1 MRKDNNIEARAIRS
15 TPVVNPDSRTVEGY
29 AVVFNSQSEDLGFY
43 ETINPSAITED
54 VLKRSDV
61 FCLFNHDQDKVLA
74 RSKYGTGSLQLQL
87 DERGLKYTFQAP
99 NTDLGNELLEYLKRG
114 DIESS
119 SFAFVVSADEGSE
132 VWETRADG
140 RQYRTILKIDELF
153 DVSPVFN
160 PAYSSTSVSQ
170 RALDKLNQLR
180 EMQDEKEKEVQD
192 ETVEKT
198 DEVQEDKEV
207 PTQEEV
213 EKKNTDTEDEKEKEQ
228 DETVEKSDEEVEEDK
243 VEDENKDNDVESED
257 KKEDKEETRSARTH
271 KHININTRMEQRF
284 SLLKAIRNVAEN
296 RQQDNVTAAVLNE
309 GMKEMRKAGLNTV
322 GQIFVPT
329 METRAAVSVASEG
342 VDVVATDLYDII
354 EPLRAKNVLVQ
365 AGAKFYTGLTNN
377 AQIPVMT
384 GSNVNWAGE
393 NVAATD
399 GNVAF
404 KNVTLTP
411 KRLTAYVDISKML
424 LAQDSVGVENAI
436 RQDLINAINSKL
448 ESTILGKGAKSA
460 TTPAGI
466 FNGKTPTK
474 VTDFEGLVGLEAA
487 VEEANV
493 LGGISYIAS
502 PSARA
507 SFRNM
512 MKGSRGTAQLAYVDG
527 TLDGTPVY
535 STSNVEA
542 KTFVVG
548 DFSNLAIGSW
558 GGLDIVVDNYTQAVN
573 GMIRLVVNA
582 YFDAALIRPE
592 AFQFGTFATA

>member
-1 MRKDNNIEARAIRS
+1 MRKDNNIEIRATNS
-15 TPVVNPDSRTVEGY
+15 TPVVSQDSRTVEGY
-29 AVVFNSQSEDLGFY
+29 AVVFNSHSEDLGFY
-43 ETINPSAITED
+43 ETINPAAITED
-54 VLKRSDV
+54 VLMRSDV

-87 DERGLKYTFQAP
+87 DEQGLKYTFQAP
-99 NTDLGNELLEYLKRG
+99 NTDLGDELLEYLRRG
-114 DIESS
+114 DIDSS
-119 SFAFVVSADEGSE
+119 SFAFTVSTDEGSE
-132 VWETRADG
+132 VWTTGTDG
-140 RQYRTILKIDELF
+140 RQYREILKIDSLH
-153 DVSPVFN
+153 DVSPVWT

-170 RALDKLNQLR
+170 RTLDKLNQLR
-180 EMQDEKEKEVQD
+180 EMQDEKEKEVQE

-213 EKKNTDTEDEKEKEQ
+213 EKKNTDTEDKDVQEE
-228 DETVEKSDEEVEEDK
+228 DTVEKSDEEVQDEDK
-243 VEDENKDNDVESED
+243 DKDNDVEG
-257 KKEDKEETRSARTH
+257 EDKEETRSARTTH
-271 KHININTRMEQRF
+271 KHININTMKEQRF

-296 RQQDNVTAAVLNE
+296 RQLDNVTAAVCNE
-309 GMKEMRKAGLNTV
+309 GMKEMRAAGLNTV
-322 GQIFVPT
+322 GQIYIPT

-393 NVAATD
+393 TAAATD
-399 GNVAF
+399 GNVLF
-404 KNVTLTP
+404 NNVTLTP

-424 LAQDSVGVENAI
+424 LAQDSIGVENAI

-474 VTDFEGLVGLEAA
+474 VTDFEGLVGLEAK

-493 LGGISYIAS
+493 LGGVSYIAS

-512 MKGSRGTAQLAYVDG
+512 MKGSRGTAQLAYTDG

-558 GGLDIVVDNYTQAVN
+558 GGIN
-573 GMIRLVVNA
+573 
-582 YFDAALIRPE
+582 
-592 AFQFGTFATA
+592 

>member
-1 MRKDNNIEARAIRS
+1 MKNRNNLEIRAIS
-15 TPVVNPDSRTVEGY
+15 NEVQVDSRNITGY
-29 AVVFNSQSEDLGFY
+29 AVVFESNSEDLGFI
-43 ETINPSAITED
+43 ERIMKGAITD
-54 VLKRSDV
+54 DTIKKSDV
-61 FCLFNHDQDKVLA
+61 FCLLNHDSTKVLA
-74 RSKYGTGSLQLQL
+74 RSKYGEGSLKLEL
-87 DERGLKYTFQAP
+87 DERGLKYSFTAP
-99 NTDLGNELLEYLKRG
+99 NTDLGEELLEHLQRG
-114 DIESS
+114 EIDSS
-119 SFAFVVSADEGSE
+119 SFGFTVSLDEGSE
-132 VWETRADG
+132 KWYTVEG
-140 RQYRTILKIDELF
+140 VQYRDIYKIDELY
-153 DVSPVFN
+153 DVSPVYQ
-160 PAYSSTSVSQ
+160 PAYQETTVSK
-170 RALDKLNQLR
+170 RALVELEKHKT
-180 EMQDEKEKEVQD
+180 MQDEKEKEVQD

-198 DEVQEDKEV
+198 DEVQKEEV

-213 EKKNTDTEDEKEKEQ
+213 EKKNTDTEDKDVQE
-228 DETVEKSDEEVEEDK
+228 ETVEKSDEEVVE
-243 VEDENKDNDVESED
+243 EDENKDNDVEGED
-257 KKEDKEETRSARTH
+257 KEDKEETRSARTN
-271 KHININTRMEQRF
+271 KHININTMKEQRF

-296 RQQDNVTAAVLNE
+296 RQLDNVTAAVCNE
-309 GMKEMRKAGLNTV
+309 GMKEMRAAGLNTV
-322 GQIFVPT
+322 GQIYIPT
-329 METRAAVSVASEG
+329 METRAAVTVASEG
-342 VDVVATDLYDII
+342 ADVVATDLYDII

-384 GSNVNWAGE
+384 GSNVGWAGE
-393 NVAATD
+393 NAAATD
-399 GNVAF
+399 GNVLF
-404 KNVTLTP
+404 NNVTLTP

-424 LAQDSVGVENAI
+424 LAQDSIGVENAI

-448 ESTILGKGAKSA
+448 ENTILGKGAKSA

-474 VTDFEGLVGLEAA
+474 VTDFEGLVGLEAK

-493 LGGISYIAS
+493 LGSISYIAS

-512 MKGSRGTAQLAYVDG
+512 MKGSRGTAQLAYTDG

-592 AFQFGTFATA
+592 AFQYGTFAV

>member
-1 MRKDNNIEARAIRS
+1 MRKNRNNLEIRAIS
-15 TPVVNPDSRTVEGY
+15 NDVQVDSRNITGY
-29 AVVFNSQSEDLGFY
+29 AVVFESVSEDLGFR
-43 ETINPSAITED
+43 ERIMKGAITD
-54 VLKRSDV
+54 DTIKKSDV
-61 FCLFNHDQDKVLA
+61 FCLLNHDPSKVLA
-74 RSKYGTGSLQLQL
+74 RSKNGEGSLKLEI
-87 DERGLKYTFQAP
+87 DEQGLKYSFTAP
-99 NTDLGNELLEYLKRG
+99 NTDLGEELLEHLQRG
-114 DIESS
+114 EIDSS
-119 SFAFVVSADEGSE
+119 SFAFTVSLDEGSE
-132 VWETRADG
+132 KWYTVEG
-140 RQYRTILKIDELF
+140 VQYRDIYRIEALY
-153 DVSPVFN
+153 DVSPVYQ
-160 PAYSSTSVSQ
+160 PAYQETTVSK

-180 EMQDEKEKEVQD
+180 EMQDEKEKEVQE

-213 EKKNTDTEDEKEKEQ
+213 EKKNTDTEDENEKDVQE
-228 DETVEKSDEEVEEDK
+228 ETVEKSDEEVVDEDK
-243 VEDENKDNDVESED
+243 DKDNDVEG
-257 KKEDKEETRSARTH
+257 EDKEETRSATH
-271 KHININTRMEQRF
+271 KHININTMKEQRF

-296 RQQDNVTAAVLNE
+296 RQLDNVTAAVCNE
-309 GMKEMRKAGLNTV
+309 GMKEMRAAGLNTV
-322 GQIFVPT
+322 GQIYIPT

-342 VDVVATDLYDII
+342 ADVVATDLYDII

-393 NVAATD
+393 TAAATD
-399 GNVAF
+399 GNVLF
-404 KNVTLTP
+404 NNVTLTP

-424 LAQDSVGVENAI
+424 LAQDSIGVENAI

-448 ESTILGKGAKSA
+448 ENTILGKGAKSA

-474 VTDFEGLVGLEAA
+474 VTDFEGLVGLEAK

-512 MKGSRGTAQLAYVDG
+512 MKGSRGTAQLAYTDG

-535 STSNVEA
+535 STSNVES

-592 AFQFGTFATA
+592 AFQYGTFAV

>member
-1 MRKDNNIEARAIRS
+1 MRKDNNIEVRATNS
-15 TPVVNPDSRTVEGY
+15 TPVVSQDSRTVEGY

-43 ETINPSAITED
+43 ETINPAAITED
-54 VLKRSDV
+54 VLMRSDV

-87 DERGLKYTFQAP
+87 DEQGLKYTFTAP
-99 NTDLGNELLEYLKRG
+99 NTDLGDELLEYLRRG
-114 DIESS
+114 DIDSS
-119 SFAFVVSADEGSE
+119 SFAFTVSTDEGCE
-132 VWETRADG
+132 VWTTGTDG
-140 RQYRTILKIDELF
+140 RQYREILKIDELH
-153 DVSPVFN
+153 DVSPVWT

-170 RALDKLNQLR
+170 RTLDKLNQLR
-180 EMQDEKEKEVQD
+180 EMQDEKEKEVQE

-213 EKKNTDTEDEKEKEQ
+213 EKKNTETEDEKEVQVE
-228 DETVEKSDEEVEEDK
+228 ETVEKSDEEVVDEDK
-243 VEDENKDNDVESED
+243 DKDNDVEGED
-257 KKEDKEETRSARTH
+257 KEDKEARSARTH
-271 KHININTRMEQRF
+271 KHININTMKEQRF

-296 RQQDNVTAAVLNE
+296 RQLDNVTAAVCNE
-309 GMKEMRKAGLNTV
+309 GMKEMRAAGLNTV
-322 GQIFVPT
+322 GQIYIPT

-342 VDVVATDLYDII
+342 ADVVATDLYDII

-393 NVAATD
+393 TAAATD
-399 GNVAF
+399 GNVLF
-404 KNVTLTP
+404 NNVTLTP

-424 LAQDSVGVENAI
+424 LAQDSIGVENAI

-460 TTPAGI
+460 TSPAGI

-474 VTDFEGLVGLEAA
+474 VTDFEGLVGLEAK

-512 MKGSRGTAQLAYVDG
+512 MKGSRGTAQLAYTDG

-535 STSNVEA
+535 STSNVES

-558 GGLDIVVDNYTQAVN
+558 GGWDIVVDNYTQAVN

-592 AFQFGTFATA
+592 AFQFGTFAV

>member
-1 MRKDNNIEARAIRS
+1 MRKDNNIEIRATNS
-15 TPVVNPDSRTVEGY
+15 TPVVSQDSRTVEGY

-43 ETINPSAITED
+43 ETINPAAITEE
-54 VLKRSDV
+54 VLMRSDV

-87 DERGLKYTFQAP
+87 DEQGLKYTFQAP
-99 NTDLGNELLEYLKRG
+99 NTDIGNSLLEYLKRG
-114 DIESS
+114 DIDSS
-119 SFAFVVSADEGSE
+119 SFAFTVSTDEGSE
-132 VWETRADG
+132 VWTTGTDG
-140 RQYRTILKIDELF
+140 RQYREILKIDELH
-153 DVSPVFN
+153 DVSPVWN
-160 PAYSSTSVSQ
+160 PAYTSTSVSQ
-170 RALDKLNQLR
+170 RTLDKLNQLR
-180 EMQDEKEKEVQD
+180 EMQDEKEKEVQE

-198 DEVQEDKEV
+198 DEVQKEEV

-213 EKKNTDTEDEKEKEQ
+213 EKKNTETEDEKDVQE
-228 DETVEKSDEEVEEDK
+228 ETVEKSDEEVVDEDK
-243 VEDENKDNDVESED
+243 DKDNDVEGED
-257 KKEDKEETRSARTH
+257 KEDKETRSARN
-271 KHININTRMEQRF
+271 KHININTMKEQRF

-296 RQQDNVTAAVLNE
+296 RQLDNVTAAVCNE
-309 GMKEMRKAGLNTV
+309 GMKEMRAAGLNTV
-322 GQIFVPT
+322 GQIYIPT

-342 VDVVATDLYDII
+342 ADVVATDLYDII

-365 AGAKFYTGLTNN
+365 AGAKFYTGLTNS

-393 NVAATD
+393 TAAATD
-399 GNVAF
+399 GNVLF
-404 KNVTLTP
+404 NNVTLTP

-424 LAQDSVGVENAI
+424 LAQDSIGVENAI

-474 VTDFEGLVGLEAA
+474 VTDFEGLVGLEAK

-512 MKGSRGTAQLAYVDG
+512 MKGSRGTAQLAYTDG

-558 GGLDIVVDNYTQAVN
+558 GGWDIVVDNYTQAVN

-592 AFQFGTFATA
+592 AFQFGTFAV

>member
-1 MRKDNNIEARAIRS
+1 MRKDNNIEIRAIRS
-15 TPVVNPDSRTVEGY
+15 TPVVNQDSRTVEGY

-43 ETINPSAITED
+43 ETINPSAITEE
-54 VLKRSDV
+54 VLMRSDV

-87 DERGLKYTFQAP
+87 DEQGLKYTFTAP
-99 NTDLGNELLEYLKRG
+99 NTDLGDELLEYLRRG
-114 DIESS
+114 DIDSS
-119 SFAFVVSADEGSE
+119 SFAFTVSTDEGSE
-132 VWETRADG
+132 VWTTGTDG
-140 RQYRTILKIDELF
+140 RQYREILKIDELH
-153 DVSPVFN
+153 DVSPVWN

-170 RALDKLNQLR
+170 RTLDKLNQLR

-213 EKKNTDTEDEKEKEQ
+213 EKKNTDTEDKEVQDKE
-228 DETVEKSDEEVEEDK
+228 ETVEKSDEEVVDEDK
-243 VEDENKDNDVESED
+243 DKDNDVEGED
-257 KKEDKEETRSARTH
+257 KEEETRSARTH
-271 KHININTRMEQRF
+271 KHININTMKEQRF

-296 RQQDNVTAAVLNE
+296 RQLDNVTAAVCNE
-309 GMKEMRKAGLNTV
+309 GMKEMRAAGLNTV
-322 GQIFVPT
+322 GQIYIPT

-393 NVAATD
+393 TAAATD
-399 GNVAF
+399 GNVLF
-404 KNVTLTP
+404 NNVTLTP

-424 LAQDSVGVENAI
+424 LAQDSIGVENAI

-460 TTPAGI
+460 TSPAGI

-474 VTDFEGLVGLEAA
+474 VTDFEGLVGLEAK

-527 TLDGTPVY
+527 ALDGTPVY

-592 AFQFGTFATA
+592 AFQFGTFAV

>member
-1 MRKDNNIEARAIRS
+1 MRKDNNIEIRAIRS

-43 ETINPSAITED
+43 ETINPAAITEE
-54 VLKRSDV
+54 VLMRSDV

-87 DERGLKYTFQAP
+87 DEQGLKYTFTAP
-99 NTDLGNELLEYLKRG
+99 NTDLGDELLEYLKRG
-114 DIESS
+114 DIDSS
-119 SFAFVVSADEGSE
+119 SFAFTVSTDKGSE
-132 VWETRADG
+132 VWTTGTDG
-140 RQYRTILKIDELF
+140 RQYREILKVEELH
-153 DVSPVFN
+153 DVSPVWN
-160 PAYSSTSVSQ
+160 PAYTSTSVSQ
-170 RALDKLNQLR
+170 RTLDKLNQLR
-180 EMQDEKEKEVQD
+180 EMQDEKEKELQE

-198 DEVQEDKEV
+198 DEVQNEEV
-207 PTQEEV
+207 PAQEEV
-213 EKKNTDTEDEKEKEQ
+213 EKKNTDTEDEKEVQE
-228 DETVEKSDEEVEEDK
+228 ETVEKSDEEVEED
-243 VEDENKDNDVESED
+243 ENKDNDVEG
-257 KKEDKEETRSARTH
+257 EDKEEDKETRSARN
-271 KHININTRMEQRF
+271 KHININTMKEQRF

-296 RQQDNVTAAVLNE
+296 RQLDNVTAAVCNE
-309 GMKEMRKAGLNTV
+309 GMKEMRAAGLNTV
-322 GQIFVPT
+322 GQIYIPT

-365 AGAKFYTGLTNN
+365 AGAKFYTGLSNS
-377 AQIPVMT
+377 AQLPCMT
-384 GSNVNWAGE
+384 GGNVGWAGE
-393 NVAATD
+393 NAAATD
-399 GNVAF
+399 AGVLFN
-404 KNVTLTP
+404 NVTLTP

-424 LAQDSVGVENAI
+424 LAQDSIGVENAI

-474 VTDFEGLVGLEAA
+474 VTDFEGLVGLEAK

-527 TLDGTPVY
+527 ALDGTPVY

-592 AFQFGTFATA
+592 AFQFGTFAV

>member
-1 MRKDNNIEARAIRS
+1 MKNRNNLEIRAIS
-15 TPVVNPDSRTVEGY
+15 NEVQVDSRNITGY
-29 AVVFNSQSEDLGFY
+29 AVVFESNSEDLGFI
-43 ETINPSAITED
+43 ERIMKGAITD
-54 VLKRSDV
+54 DTIKKSDV
-61 FCLFNHDQDKVLA
+61 FCLLNHDSTKVLA
-74 RSKYGTGSLQLQL
+74 RSKYGEGSLKLEL
-87 DERGLKYTFQAP
+87 DERGLKYSFTAP
-99 NTDLGNELLEYLKRG
+99 NTDLGEELLEHLQRG
-114 DIESS
+114 EIDSS
-119 SFAFVVSADEGSE
+119 SFAFTVSLDEGSE
-132 VWETRADG
+132 KWYTVEG
-140 RQYRTILKIDELF
+140 VQYRDIYKIDELY
-153 DVSPVFN
+153 DVSPVYQ
-160 PAYSSTSVSQ
+160 PAYQETTVSK
-170 RALDKLNQLR
+170 RALEELEKHKT
-180 EMQDEKEKEVQD
+180 MQDEKEKEVQE

-198 DEVQEDKEV
+198 DEVQKDKEV

-213 EKKNTDTEDEKEKEQ
+213 EKKNTDTEDKEVQDKE
-228 DETVEKSDEEVEEDK
+228 ETVEKSDEEVVDEDK
-243 VEDENKDNDVESED
+243 DKDNDVEG
-257 KKEDKEETRSARTH
+257 EDKEETRSATH
-271 KHININTRMEQRF
+271 KHININTMKEQRF
-284 SLLKAIRNVAEN
+284 SLLKAIRNVVEN
-296 RQQDNVTAAVLNE
+296 RQLDNVTAAVCNE
-309 GMKEMRKAGLNTV
+309 GMKEMRAAGLNTV
-322 GQIFVPT
+322 GQIYIPT

-393 NVAATD
+393 TAAATD
-399 GNVAF
+399 GNVLF
-404 KNVTLTP
+404 NNVTLTP

-424 LAQDSVGVENAI
+424 LAQDSIGVENAI

-474 VTDFEGLVGLEAA
+474 VTDFEGLVGLEAK

-512 MKGSRGTAQLAYVDG
+512 MKGSRGTAQLAYTDG

-592 AFQFGTFATA
+592 AFQYSTFAV

>member
-1 MRKDNNIEARAIRS
+1 MRKDNNIEIRATNS
-15 TPVVNPDSRTVEGY
+15 TPVVSQDSRTVEGY

-43 ETINPSAITED
+43 ETINPAAITEE

-87 DERGLKYTFQAP
+87 DEQGLKYTFTAP
-99 NTDLGNELLEYLKRG
+99 NTDLGDELLEYLRRG
-114 DIESS
+114 DIDSS
-119 SFAFVVSADEGSE
+119 SFAFTVSTDEGSE
-132 VWETRADG
+132 VWTTGTDG
-140 RQYRTILKIDELF
+140 RQYREILKIDELH
-153 DVSPVFN
+153 DVSPVWN

-170 RALDKLNQLR
+170 RTLDKLNQLR
-180 EMQDEKEKEVQD
+180 EMQDEKEKELQE

-213 EKKNTDTEDEKEKEQ
+213 EKKNTDTEDKEVQ
-228 DETVEKSDEEVEEDK
+228 VDETVEKSDEEVVDEDK
-243 VEDENKDNDVESED
+243 DKDNDVEG
-257 KKEDKEETRSARTH
+257 EDKEETRSARTH
-271 KHININTRMEQRF
+271 KHININTMKEQRF

-296 RQQDNVTAAVLNE
+296 RQLDNVTAAVCNE
-309 GMKEMRKAGLNTV
+309 GMKEMRAAGLNTV
-322 GQIFVPT
+322 GQIYIPT

-393 NVAATD
+393 TAAATD
-399 GNVAF
+399 GNVLYN
-404 KNVTLTP
+404 NVTLTP

-424 LAQDSVGVENAI
+424 LAQDSIGVENAI

-448 ESTILGKGAKSA
+448 ENTILGKGAKSA
-460 TTPAGI
+460 TSPAGI

-474 VTDFEGLVGLEAA
+474 VTDFEGLVGLEAK

-512 MKGSRGTAQLAYVDG
+512 MKGSRGTAQLAYTDG

-592 AFQFGTFATA
+592 AFQFGTFAV

>member
-1 MRKDNNIEARAIRS
+1 MRKDNNIEVRATNS
-15 TPVVNPDSRTVEGY
+15 TPVVSQDSRTVEGY

-43 ETINPSAITED
+43 ETINPTAITEE
-54 VLKRSDV
+54 VLMRSDV

-87 DERGLKYTFQAP
+87 DEQGLKYTFTAP
-99 NTDLGNELLEYLKRG
+99 NTDLGDELLEYLRRG
-114 DIESS
+114 DIDSS
-119 SFAFVVSADEGSE
+119 SFAFTVSTDEGSE
-132 VWETRADG
+132 VWTTGTDG
-140 RQYRTILKIDELF
+140 RQYREILKIDELH
-153 DVSPVFN
+153 DVSPVWN
-160 PAYSSTSVSQ
+160 PAYTSTTVSQ
-170 RALDKLNQLR
+170 RTLDKLNQLR
-180 EMQDEKEKEVQD
+180 EMQDEKEKEVQE

-213 EKKNTDTEDEKEKEQ
+213 EKKNAETEDEGVQE
-228 DETVEKSDEEVEEDK
+228 ETVEKSDEEVVDEDK
-243 VEDENKDNDVESED
+243 DKDNDVEGED
-257 KKEDKEETRSARTH
+257 KEEETRSARTH
-271 KHININTRMEQRF
+271 KHININTMKEKRF

-296 RQQDNVTAAVLNE
+296 RQLDNVTAAVCNE
-309 GMKEMRKAGLNTV
+309 GMKEMRAAGLNTV
-322 GQIFVPT
+322 GQIYIPT

-365 AGAKFYTGLTNN
+365 AGAKFYTGLTNS

-393 NVAATD
+393 TAAATD
-399 GNVAF
+399 GNVLF
-404 KNVTLTP
+404 NNVTLTP

-424 LAQDSVGVENAI
+424 LAQDSIGVENAI

-460 TTPAGI
+460 TSPAGI

-474 VTDFEGLVGLEAA
+474 VTDFEGLVGLEAK

-512 MKGSRGTAQLAYVDG
+512 MKGSRGTAQLAYTDG

-592 AFQFGTFATA
+592 AFQFGTFAV

>member
-1 MRKDNNIEARAIRS
+1 MWIVCITSVRHVL
-15 TPVVNPDSRTVEGY
+15 TVNGY
-29 AVVFNSQSEDLGFY
+29 GGRQTKE
-43 ETINPSAITED
+43 
-54 VLKRSDV
+54 
-61 FCLFNHDQDKVLA
+61 
-74 RSKYGTGSLQLQL
+74 
-87 DERGLKYTFQAP
+87 
-99 NTDLGNELLEYLKRG
+99 NEKSWCFKG
-114 DIESS
+114 
-119 SFAFVVSADEGSE
+119 
-132 VWETRADG
+132 WET
-140 RQYRTILKIDELF
+140 L
-153 DVSPVFN
+153 V
-160 PAYSSTSVSQ
+160 
-170 RALDKLNQLR
+170 
-180 EMQDEKEKEVQD
+180 
-192 ETVEKT
+192 
-198 DEVQEDKEV
+198 
-207 PTQEEV
+207 
-213 EKKNTDTEDEKEKEQ
+213 
-228 DETVEKSDEEVEEDK
+228 
-243 VEDENKDNDVESED
+243 
-257 KKEDKEETRSARTH
+257 
-271 KHININTRMEQRF
+271 NINTMKEQRF

-296 RQQDNVTAAVLNE
+296 RNFDPLTAKVVAD
-309 GMKEMRKAGLNTV
+309 GQKEMRQAGLNTV
-322 GQIFVPT
+322 GQIYIPT

-384 GSNVNWAGE
+384 GSNVGWAGE
-393 NVAATD
+393 TAAATD
-399 GNVAF
+399 GNVLF
-404 KNVTLTP
+404 NNVTLTP

-424 LAQDSVGVENAI
+424 LAQDSIGVEIAI

-448 ESTILGKGAKSA
+448 ESTLLGKGAKSA
-460 TTPAGI
+460 TSPAGI

-474 VTDFEGLVGLEAA
+474 VTDFEGLVGLEAK

-512 MKGSRGTAQLAYVDG
+512 MKGSRGTAQLAYTDG

-592 AFQFGTFATA
+592 AFQFGTFAV

>member
-1 MRKDNNIEARAIRS
+1 MRKDNNIEIRATNS
-15 TPVVNPDSRTVEGY
+15 TPVVNQDSRTVEGY

-43 ETINPSAITED
+43 ETINPSAITEE
-54 VLKRSDV
+54 VLMRSDV

-87 DERGLKYTFQAP
+87 DEQGLKYTFTAP
-99 NTDLGNELLEYLKRG
+99 NTDLGDELLEYLRRG

-119 SFAFVVSADEGSE
+119 SFAFTVSTDEGSE
-132 VWETRADG
+132 VWTTGTDG
-140 RQYRTILKIDELF
+140 RQYREILKIDELH
-153 DVSPVFN
+153 DVSPVWN

-170 RALDKLNQLR
+170 RTLDKLNQLR
-180 EMQDEKEKEVQD
+180 EMQDEKEKEVQE

-198 DEVQEDKEV
+198 DEVQEEV

-213 EKKNTDTEDEKEKEQ
+213 EKKNTDTEDEKEVQVE
-228 DETVEKSDEEVEEDK
+228 ETVEKSDEEVVDEDK
-243 VEDENKDNDVESED
+243 DKDNDVEGED
-257 KKEDKEETRSARTH
+257 KEDKEETRSARTH
-271 KHININTRMEQRF
+271 KHININTMKEQRF

-296 RQQDNVTAAVLNE
+296 RQLDNVTAAVCNE
-309 GMKEMRKAGLNTV
+309 GMKEMRAAGLNTV
-322 GQIFVPT
+322 GQIYIPT

-393 NVAATD
+393 TAAATD
-399 GNVAF
+399 GNVLF
-404 KNVTLTP
+404 NNVTLTP

-474 VTDFEGLVGLEAA
+474 VTDFEGLVGLEAK

-527 TLDGTPVY
+527 ALDGTPVF
-535 STSNVEA
+535 STSNVES

-558 GGLDIVVDNYTQAVN
+558 GGIN
-573 GMIRLVVNA
+573 
-582 YFDAALIRPE
+582 
-592 AFQFGTFATA
+592 

>member
-15 TPVVNPDSRTVEGY
+15 TPVINPDSRTVEGY

-140 RQYRTILKIDELF
+140 RQYREILKIDELF

-207 PTQEEV
+207 PTPEEV
-213 EKKNTDTEDEKEKEQ
+213 EKKNTDTEDKDVQE
-228 DETVEKSDEEVEEDK
+228 ETVEKSDEEVEEDK
-243 VEDENKDNDVESED
+243 VEDEDKDNDVESED
-257 KKEDKEETRSARTH
+257 KKEDKEEARSARTH
-271 KHININTRMEQRF
+271 KHININTMKEQRF

>member
-1 MRKDNNIEARAIRS
+1 MRKDNNIEVRATNS
-15 TPVVNPDSRTVEGY
+15 TPVVSQDSRTVEGY
-29 AVVFNSQSEDLGFY
+29 AVVFNSQSEDLGFF
-43 ETINPSAITED
+43 ETINPAAITEE
-54 VLKRSDV
+54 VLMRSDV

-87 DERGLKYTFQAP
+87 DEQGLKYTFQAP
-99 NTDLGNELLEYLKRG
+99 NTDIGNSLLEYLKRG
-114 DIESS
+114 DIDSS
-119 SFAFVVSADEGSE
+119 SFAFTVSTDEGSE
-132 VWETRADG
+132 VWTTGTDG
-140 RQYRTILKIDELF
+140 RQYREILKIDELH
-153 DVSPVFN
+153 DVSPVWN

-170 RALDKLNQLR
+170 RTLDKLNQLR

-213 EKKNTDTEDEKEKEQ
+213 EKKNTDTEDEKEQE
-228 DETVEKSDEEVEEDK
+228 ETVEKSDEEVVDEDK
-243 VEDENKDNDVESED
+243 DKDNDVEGED
-257 KKEDKEETRSARTH
+257 KEDKEETRSARTN
-271 KHININTRMEQRF
+271 KHININTMKEQRF

-296 RQQDNVTAAVLNE
+296 RQLDNVTAAVCNE
-309 GMKEMRKAGLNTV
+309 GMKEMRAAGLNTV
-322 GQIFVPT
+322 GQIYIPT

-393 NVAATD
+393 TAAATD
-399 GNVAF
+399 GNVLF
-404 KNVTLTP
+404 NNVTLTP

-424 LAQDSVGVENAI
+424 LAQDSIGVENAI

-474 VTDFEGLVGLEAA
+474 VTDFEGLVGLEAK

-527 TLDGTPVY
+527 ALDGTPVF
-535 STSNVEA
+535 STSNVES

-592 AFQFGTFATA
+592 AFQFGTFAV

>member
-1 MRKDNNIEARAIRS
+1 M
-15 TPVVNPDSRTVEGY
+15 
-29 AVVFNSQSEDLGFY
+29 
-43 ETINPSAITED
+43 
-54 VLKRSDV
+54 
-61 FCLFNHDQDKVLA
+61 
-74 RSKYGTGSLQLQL
+74 
-87 DERGLKYTFQAP
+87 
-99 NTDLGNELLEYLKRG
+99 
-114 DIESS
+114 
-119 SFAFVVSADEGSE
+119 
-132 VWETRADG
+132 
-140 RQYRTILKIDELF
+140 QYRDIYMIDELY
-153 DVSPVFN
+153 DVSPVYQ
-160 PAYSSTSVSQ
+160 PAYQETTVSK
-170 RALDKLNQLR
+170 RALEDLEKHKT
-180 EMQDEKEKEVQD
+180 MQDEKEKEVQD

-213 EKKNTDTEDEKEKEQ
+213 EKKNTETEDEKKEQ

-257 KKEDKEETRSARTH
+257 KKEDKEEARSARTH
-271 KHININTRMEQRF
+271 KHININTMKEQRF

-296 RQQDNVTAAVLNE
+296 RQLDNVTAAVCNE

-322 GQIFVPT
+322 GQIYIPT

-448 ESTILGKGAKSA
+448 ESTILGKSAKSA

-527 TLDGTPVY
+527 TLDGTPVFSTWLSVVGAG
-535 STSNVEA
+535 STS
-542 KTFVVG
+542 
-548 DFSNLAIGSW
+548 W
-558 GGLDIVVDNYTQAVN
+558 
-573 GMIRLVVNA
+573 
-582 YFDAALIRPE
+582 LIITHR
-592 AFQFGTFATA
+592 QLMV

>member
-1 MRKDNNIEARAIRS
+1 MRKDNNIEIRATNS
-15 TPVVNPDSRTVEGY
+15 TPVVSQDSRTVEGY

-43 ETINPSAITED
+43 ETINSAAITEE
-54 VLKRSDV
+54 VLMRSDV

-87 DERGLKYTFQAP
+87 DEQGLKYTFTAP
-99 NTDLGNELLEYLKRG
+99 NTDLGDELLEYLRRG
-114 DIESS
+114 DIDSS
-119 SFAFVVSADEGSE
+119 SFAFTVSTDEGSE
-132 VWETRADG
+132 VWTTGTDG
-140 RQYRTILKIDELF
+140 RQYREILKIDELH
-153 DVSPVFN
+153 DVSPVWN

-170 RALDKLNQLR
+170 RTLDKLNQLR

-213 EKKNTDTEDEKEKEQ
+213 EKKNTDTEDKEEVQ
-228 DETVEKSDEEVEEDK
+228 VDDTVEKSDEEVQEDK
-243 VEDENKDNDVESED
+243 VEDEDKDNDVESED
-257 KKEDKEETRSARTH
+257 KKEDKEEARSARTH
-271 KHININTRMEQRF
+271 KHININTMKEQRF

-558 GGLDIVVDNYTQAVN
+558 GGIN
-573 GMIRLVVNA
+573 
-582 YFDAALIRPE
+582 
-592 AFQFGTFATA
+592 

>member
-1 MRKDNNIEARAIRS
+1 MKNRNNLEIRAIS
-15 TPVVNPDSRTVEGY
+15 NDVQVDSRNITGY
-29 AVVFNSQSEDLGFY
+29 AVVYESVSEDLGFR
-43 ETINPSAITED
+43 ERIMKGAITD
-54 VLKRSDV
+54 DTIKKSDV
-61 FCLFNHDQDKVLA
+61 FCLLNHDPSKVLA
-74 RSKYGTGSLQLQL
+74 RSKNGEGSLKLEI
-87 DERGLKYTFQAP
+87 DEQGLKYSFTAP
-99 NTDLGNELLEYLKRG
+99 QTDLGNELLEHLQRG
-114 DIESS
+114 EIDSS
-119 SFAFVVSADEGSE
+119 SFAFTVSTDEGSE
-132 VWETRADG
+132 KWYTVEG
-140 RQYRTILKIDELF
+140 VQYRDIYKIDELY
-153 DVSPVFN
+153 DVSPVYQ
-160 PAYSSTSVSQ
+160 PAYQETTVSK
-170 RALDKLNQLR
+170 RALKEL
-180 EMQDEKEKEVQD
+180 EKHKTMQDEKEKEVQE

-198 DEVQEDKEV
+198 DEVQNEEV

-213 EKKNTDTEDEKEKEQ
+213 EKKNTDTEDEKEVQE
-228 DETVEKSDEEVEEDK
+228 ETVEKSDEEVVDEDK
-243 VEDENKDNDVESED
+243 DKDNDV
-257 KKEDKEETRSARTH
+257 EDKEETRSARTH
-271 KHININTRMEQRF
+271 KHININTMKEQRF

-296 RQQDNVTAAVLNE
+296 RQQDKVTAAVCNE
-309 GMKEMRKAGLNTV
+309 GMKEMRAAGLNTV
-322 GQIFVPT
+322 GQIYIPT

-384 GSNVNWAGE
+384 GSNVGWAGE
-393 NVAATD
+393 TAAATD
-399 GNVAF
+399 GNVLF
-404 KNVTLTP
+404 NNVTLTP

-424 LAQDSVGVENAI
+424 LAQDSIGVENAI

-474 VTDFEGLVGLEAA
+474 VTDFEGLVGLEAK

-512 MKGSRGTAQLAYVDG
+512 MKGSRGTAQLAYTDG

-582 YFDAALIRPE
+582 YFDAALIRE
-592 AFQFGTFATA
+592 TFQYGSFAV